1 MKNSFAVALITAFSS
16 ASTTEWTAR
25 HMRQKSSGH
34 YDYMSPA
41 AWGISDSI
49 KALDLD
55 SIGHKRSHFPS
66 RKSSYHGRSSYG
78 RPSYYGWKD
87 PITAIFKKL
96 DELRTDV
103 DELKANGGSGGD
115 GNEGGEDNSETVNQ
129 LVSDVSQLKI
139 DLEAA
144 EGDIDTLQTELDQAE
159 SEID

>member
-1 MKNSFAVALITAFSS
+1 MKNTFAVALITAFSS

-41 AWGISDSI
+41 AWGISNSI

-78 RPSYYGWKD
+78 RPSYYGSSYSHSYSYPYGKTGYGYED
-87 PITAIFKKL
+87 PITALFKM
-96 DELRTDV
+96 
-103 DELKANGGSGGD
+103 
-115 GNEGGEDNSETVNQ
+115 
-129 LVSDVSQLKI
+129 I
-139 DLEAA
+139 DDLNKR
-144 EGDIDTLQTELDQAE
+144 LTE
-159 SEID
+159 